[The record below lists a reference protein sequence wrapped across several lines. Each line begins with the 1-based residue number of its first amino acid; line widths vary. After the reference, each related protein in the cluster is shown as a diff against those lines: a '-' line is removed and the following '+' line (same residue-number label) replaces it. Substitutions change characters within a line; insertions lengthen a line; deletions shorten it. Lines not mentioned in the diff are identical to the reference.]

1 MTSADP
7 AAGIPSEEVSVGG
20 RDHPAL
26 VWTAQDDADP
36 RRRTVF
42 GTEDAA
48 RRFAAGV
55 PDWSV
60 FSDQDERWRPIT
72 GQPTAAEPTPG

>member
-1 MTSADP
+1 MTSED
-7 AAGIPSEEVSVGG
+7 VSVGARG
-20 RDHPAL
+20 HAAL
-26 VWTAQDDADP
+26 MWMAQDDADP

-55 PDWSV
+55 PGWSV
-60 FSDQDERWRPIT
+60 FSDRDERWRPIT
-72 GQPTAAEPTPG
+72 GQPAAAEPTPD